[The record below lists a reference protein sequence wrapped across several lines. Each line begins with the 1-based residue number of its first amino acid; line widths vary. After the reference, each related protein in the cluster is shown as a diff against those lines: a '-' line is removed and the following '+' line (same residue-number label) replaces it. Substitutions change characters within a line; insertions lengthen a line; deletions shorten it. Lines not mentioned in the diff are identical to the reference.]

1 MLHSGFFKVDDD
13 SIDDEELQGLLCG
26 LIIRIEGFLEH
37 EETRIKEVIENN
49 GGRVYNDKMATNIA
63 DFMILPI
70 NYECD

>member
-1 MLHSGFFKVDDD
+1 MLHSGFFKVDD

-49 GGRVYNDKMATNIA
+49 GDRVYNDKMATNIA

>member
-1 MLHSGFFKVDDD
+1 MLHSGFFKVDD

-49 GGRVYNDKMATNIA
+49 GGRVYDDRMQQTLQIS
-63 DFMILPI
+63 
-70 NYECD
+70 